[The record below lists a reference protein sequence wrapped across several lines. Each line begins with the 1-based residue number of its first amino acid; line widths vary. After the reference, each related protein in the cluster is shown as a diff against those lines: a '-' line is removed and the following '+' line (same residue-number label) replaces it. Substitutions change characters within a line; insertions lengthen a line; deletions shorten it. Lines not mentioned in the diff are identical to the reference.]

1 MEKLRVWFDRE
12 GDFLEIEF
20 MKKKGF
26 MKSVGDDIFL
36 RLDQKGNILG
46 FSILNATKR
55 FEKINW
61 NGLLFWKIKVYQPF

>member
-1 MEKLRVWFDRE
+1 MEKLRVWFDQE
-12 GDFLEIEF
+12 GDLLEVEF

-36 RLDQKGNILG
+36 RVDQKGNILG

-55 FEKINW
+55 FEKIKEIELPVK
-61 NGLLFWKIKVYQPF
+61 GKLISAE